1 MKLKIFMAFIITMF
15 MFTPVSASELD
26 NGLKKECQYIAIG
39 TGNSDTQYNAYL
51 LGVISGIQ
59 YMTKDITDFAKVSS
73 FTEKRHKACKNAL
86 NNAGSSGFDVDY
98 KREAVKLISK

>member
-1 MKLKIFMAFIITMF
+1 MRLKIFTAFIIIAM
-15 MFTPVSASELD
+15 MLISVNASELD
-26 NGLKKECQYIAIG
+26 NGLKKECQYIVIG

-59 YMTKDITDFAKVSS
+59 YMTKNISEFARDSS
-73 FTEKRHKACKNAL
+73 FTEKRYKACENAL
-86 NNAGSSGFDVDY
+86 SNAGSSGFDMDY